1 MRRNGHAFLYLM
13 VLVSAVATGCSARRE
28 RETTLKN
35 DLRVMRSAI
44 DQYTLDKQQAPQS
57 LRDLVNGHYLKEIPT
72 DPFTGKKDW
81 VPQFDEAV
89 LGVDK
94 TVTGIVDV
102 HSNSTQRASN
112 GTSYNEW

>member
-1 MRRNGHAFLYLM
+1 MRRKGHAFVSLI

-35 DLRVMRSAI
+35 DLRLMRNAI

-57 LRDLVNGHYLKEIPT
+57 LQDLANGHYLKEIPT

-81 VPQFDEAV
+81 VPQFDDVV
-89 LGVDK
+89 LSPDK

-102 HSNSTQRASN
+102 HSASRGVSSD
-112 GTSYNEW
+112 GTP